1 MKNNAKLI
9 YQRVIKVFVII
20 IILICAALVL
30 MEAFAFV
37 VGRYGGYD
45 IATRKQNMLLS
56 GLDKPDV
63 CNEICYLLEKYNN
76 WNNLFLTDKFK
87 NKFRN
92 RQDVIKDINDYKDIT
107 GGYDYDEFNRKVVVI
122 FATKKK
128 NIVEIFNTQDEDITT
143 EFYFDF
149 QTDQDGWIDDLTLL
163 KRIDVDSTTGK

>member
-1 MKNNAKLI
+1 MKSNAKLF
-9 YQRVIKVFVII
+9 YQRVIKFFVII
-20 IILICAALVL
+20 IILICAATML
-30 MEAFAFV
+30 MKAFAFV

-56 GLDKPDV
+56 GVDKPDV

-87 NKFRN
+87 TRFKN
-92 RQDVIKDINDYKDIT
+92 RQDVINDINDYKDIT

-128 NIVEIFNTQDEDITT
+128 NIVEIFNIQDEDITT

-149 QTDQDGWIDDLTLL
+149 ETNQDGWIDDLTLL
-163 KRIDVDSTTGK
+163 KRIDVDSATGK